1 MRWTLRLVASAA
13 TLMAPLAVAAAPP
26 TSAATASTGQGMAR
40 FGHFAPSVEPVN
52 IFVDGTLFASG
63 IGFKQVSQYGSLP
76 AGVHRFDLKLS
87 SDPDGPVIFTV
98 DAGVPADGAVTI
110 GAVTTRDGVASHV
123 FDDELTT
130 PSPGQSLVRV
140 IHAAPDVP
148 AIEVQVVGGP
158 LLVASVPY
166 PGASDYQEVQPGTYD
181 VQVRPAGSSEAL
193 LDVDDWTIEPGV
205 QSSVAIVKGSDGRL
219 DVVAVRDA
227 AAVAVAPAG
236 GVQTGYGGMA
246 DAPSSG
252 LRPLIA
258 TCVGVL
264 VVAGLAFTAVA
275 RRRRLA
281 SR

>member
-1 MRWTLRLVASAA
+1 MRWTLRLAASAA
-13 TLMAPLAVAAAPP
+13 VLMAPLAVGAAP
-26 TSAATASTGQGMAR
+26 TTGAAPAASGQGWAR

-52 IFVDGTLFASG
+52 IFVDGSIFASS

-76 AGVHRFDLKLS
+76 AGVHRFDLRLS

-123 FDDELTT
+123 FDDDLAT
-130 PSPGQSLVRV
+130 PSPGQSLVRI

-148 AIEVQVVGGP
+148 AIEVQVVAGP
-158 LLVASVPY
+158 MLVASVPY
-166 PGASDYQEVQPGTYD
+166 PGASAYQEVQPGTYD
-181 VQVRPAGSSEAL
+181 VQVRPAGSSEVL
-193 LDVDDWTIEPGV
+193 LEVDGWTIEPGV

-246 DAPSSG
+246 DAPSSNT
-252 LRPLIA
+252 RPLVITSVA
-258 TCVGVL
+258 ALGF
-264 VVAGLAFTAVA
+264 AGLAFTAVA